1 MCGNPLKF
9 FLPYVMMIWDLRGG
23 AAMAI
28 TIPADRHFLL
38 MSDLLSAG
46 LSYYKIKKLVEAGKL
61 IKLTNK
67 MYENTTYSGE
77 TSDFETAFAYVPRG
91 IICMMTAARNYG
103 LTTFLPDAVDI
114 AIERNMKISTLPDW
128 PSINIWYFPEKRY
141 SSGITSITD
150 AVGTYPIYDVEKT
163 VIDILYYRNKVGIE
177 ETKEIL
183 KNYLARA
190 DRNLV
195 QLRRYADALGCEKIL
210 RTYLEVL
217 L

>member
-1 MCGNPLKF
+1 MT
-9 FLPYVMMIWDLRGG
+9 M
-23 AAMAI
+23 
-28 TIPADRHFLL
+28 TIPSDRHFLPV
-38 MSDLLSAG
+38 SDLLSAG
-46 LSYYKIKKLVEAGKL
+46 FSYYRIKKLVEEGKL
-61 IKLTNK
+61 IKLNNK
-67 MYENTTYSGE
+67 MYENIAYSGE
-77 TSDFETAFAYVPRG
+77 TSDFEAAFAYAPRG
-91 IICMMTAARNYG
+91 IICMMTAACSYG

-114 AIERNMKISTLPDW
+114 AIERNMKVSTLPDW
-128 PSINIWYFPEKRY
+128 PSITIWYFPEKRY

-150 AVGTYPIYDVEKT
+150 AAGEYPIYDVEKT

-190 DRNLV
+190 DRNLI

>member
-1 MCGNPLKF
+1 
-9 FLPYVMMIWDLRGG
+9 MMVWDLRGG
-23 AAMAI
+23 AAMTM
-28 TIPADRHFLL
+28 TIPADRHYLL
-38 MSDLLSAG
+38 VSDLLSAG
-46 LSYYKIKKLVEAGKL
+46 FSYYRINKLVEEGKL
-61 IKLTNK
+61 IKLNNK
-67 MYENTTYSGE
+67 MYENTAYSGE
-77 TSDFETAFAYVPRG
+77 TSDFEAAFAYAPRG
-91 IICMMTAARNYG
+91 IICMMTAARSHG

-141 SSGITSITD
+141 ISGITSITD
-150 AVGTYPIYDVEKT
+150 AAGKYPIYDVEKT

-190 DRNLV
+190 DRNLI
-195 QLRRYADALGCEKIL
+195 QLRRYADVLGCGKIL